1 MLSRRGLLQF
11 AVVTLCSG
19 SLLAAEDSKKTKK
32 KKDRSGPAGAQDG
45 KDDVKGAVWQVNATR
60 TSDKKKEQ
68 FKFRVQDGVIFDF
81 QGKKAG
87 VLSPLGDT
95 KEGGKKS
102 RMVLREGFPLLGEI
116 VLTQAKQ
123 GVWHGIL
130 KTKEGDEWTCR
141 FEVIDR

>member
-1 MLSRRGLLQF
+1 MFTRRSVLTLVAGCLVSSRLAF
-11 AVVTLCSG
+11 ADG
-19 SLLAAEDSKKTKK
+19 QKKR
-32 KKDRSGPAGAQDG
+32 KKDRSGPVGAQDG
-45 KDDVKGAVWQVNATR
+45 KDDVKGAMWQLNATR

-87 VLSPLGDT
+87 VVSPLGNT

-123 GVWHGIL
+123 GVWHGEL
-130 KTKEGDEWTCR
+130 KTREGEEWTCR
-141 FEVIDR
+141 FEVLDR